1 MLLLQLLLSL
11 MSIISETLPHGCRE
25 CSEYELLWQSISEK
39 SSEPLL
45 PRIDIIV
52 SLLVTRCIGIVTYQ
66 FSIISENF
74 FFRKIKNS
82 FLQLSM
88 VSRTTNPSSLAA
100 SLKANLSWKIPKSQ
114 VNAMMI
120 LKWWKCSMMKNTLKW
135 RSHYF
140 KLHIYCTLTNFDVI
154 FISNCQV
161 NDGATHKQGE
171 MQENFW
177 PPVFLEILNKTSS
190 SL

>member
-11 MSIISETLPHGCRE
+11 LSLLSIISETLPHGCRE

-74 FFRKIKNS
+74 FFKGNMKLFPSTFYGEQNNQSIFIGCQSESKSIMENS
-82 FLQLSM
+82 KK
-88 VSRTTNPSSLAA
+88 SS
-100 SLKANLSWKIPKSQ
+100 
-114 VNAMMI
+114 
-120 LKWWKCSMMKNTLKW
+120 KCNDDFKMMKMFNDEEHFEVEVTLFQTPYILYVYQLW
-135 RSHYF
+135 CYFHF
-140 KLHIYCTLTNFDVI
+140 KLP
-154 FISNCQV
+154 
-161 NDGATHKQGE
+161 G
-171 MQENFW
+171 
-177 PPVFLEILNKTSS
+177 
-190 SL
+190 

>member
-1 MLLLQLLLSL
+1 MSFGSRYLRNLRSHCFPVSTLLYHCWSPAVSGLSHTSSPLSL
-11 MSIISETLPHGCRE
+11 KIS
-25 CSEYELLWQSISEK
+25 
-39 SSEPLL
+39 
-45 PRIDIIV
+45 
-52 SLLVTRCIGIVTYQ
+52 
-66 FSIISENF
+66 F
-74 FFRKIKNS
+74 FFREIKNS

-100 SLKANLSWKIPKSQ
+100 SLKVNLSWKIPKSQ

-140 KLHIYCTLTNFDVI
+140 KLHINCMLTNFDVI

-161 NDGATHKQGE
+161 NDGATHKQGA

-177 PPVFLEILNKTSS
+177 PPVFLEILNKT
-190 SL
+190 